1 MLTGKFR
8 NKSIMHKKRN
18 YHNPIAEKY
27 KLIQINTFYIITDIY
42 ITGNKVCGA
51 KLCIKT
57 HFECKYKFK
66 CASFVYLFI
75 FNFYF
80 YFILLYNTV
89 LVLPYIDMN
98 VTYFKQSSL
107 YMSLL
112 VALVFQPGALN
123 TVLILDCERLERP
136 PGAG

>member
-1 MLTGKFR
+1 MLYS
-8 NKSIMHKKRN
+8 KSLLVMYFI
-18 YHNPIAEKY
+18 
-27 KLIQINTFYIITDIY
+27 
-42 ITGNKVCGA
+42 
-51 KLCIKT
+51 
-57 HFECKYKFK
+57 
-66 CASFVYLFI
+66 LF
-75 FNFYF
+75 FFDFYF
-80 YFILLYNTV
+80 YFISLYNTV

-98 VTYFKQSSL
+98 VIYFKYSSL